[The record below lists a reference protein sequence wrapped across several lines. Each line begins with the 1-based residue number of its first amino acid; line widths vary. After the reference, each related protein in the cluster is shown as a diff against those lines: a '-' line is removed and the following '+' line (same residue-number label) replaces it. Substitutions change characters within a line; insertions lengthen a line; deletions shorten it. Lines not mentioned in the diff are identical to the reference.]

1 MFKQRW
7 EEIIIDINDCSSTVA
22 VYIGDFNARNS
33 EWWNDDP
40 INLQGTELAQLA
52 AQYNSNQVI
61 DGPTHILHNSA
72 PCIDLI
78 SIAET
83 NFITNSGVLPLLFPW
98 CHYQII
104 IAKVSFTIKEV
115 KSNYFSYLG
124 EYLNDPAITL
134 KKYCSTLYIFV
145 HKRKITKIP
154 PICHNNAFLTDTL
167 VKVNTFKSF
176 FAKQCSLIETGSEL
190 SIDYQLTHHRIESLN
205 LDLAKI
211 ISIISAFDVSKA
223 HGWHNV
229 SVSMVKICHECLIK
243 PLFNIS

>member
-7 EEIIIDINDCSSTVA
+7 EEIIIDINGCSSTVA

-83 NFITNSGVLPLLFPW
+83 NFITNSGVLSLLFP
-98 CHYQII
+98 
-104 IAKVSFTIKEV
+104 
-115 KSNYFSYLG
+115 
-124 EYLNDPAITL
+124 
-134 KKYCSTLYIFV
+134 
-145 HKRKITKIP
+145 
-154 PICHNNAFLTDTL
+154 
-167 VKVNTFKSF
+167 
-176 FAKQCSLIETGSEL
+176 
-190 SIDYQLTHHRIESLN
+190 
-205 LDLAKI
+205 
-211 ISIISAFDVSKA
+211 
-223 HGWHNV
+223 
-229 SVSMVKICHECLIK
+229 
-243 PLFNIS
+243 